1 MDNSWQEH
9 TRAYI
14 AIDSESEAKSD
25 GHDDLQAGRANKL
38 RVEQLELKLKE
49 AQKQVTRHVEALWT
63 CAAAGNLLSNSV
75 AVLFWSAQS
84 ANPG

>member
-1 MDNSWQEH
+1 MNSKWTIVDKSIQEH
-9 TRAYI
+9 TRAYV

-49 AQKQVTRHVEALWT
+49 AQKQVTRHVEACGRVQRLEIYYPT
-63 CAAAGNLLSNSV
+63 R
-75 AVLFWSAQS
+75 
-84 ANPG
+84 